1 MRIAVG
7 IKALNEAAHI
17 DAALETVRA
26 ALDRVGGGA
35 IVLADCGSTD
45 GTVERAA
52 QHSGVRIVQLADLAQ
67 RSCAV
72 AAQMAFQ
79 SVDAD
84 YFYLLDGDME
94 LHPDFIVSALAF
106 LEEHPGYAAAGG
118 GMRELNMGSIEYQLR
133 ARNDRTKGTAIIGDV
148 DRLDGGALYR
158 VSAIREVGHFADRNL
173 HSYEEFELASRL
185 RVAGW
190 RLARIDAPAV
200 AHHGHTTGGY
210 RLLWRRLR
218 SGYASGAGE
227 VIRAAWGKPH
237 WRWIVRGFAP
247 LHFSIVVYL
256 WWLAALVAAVSGRWL
271 VLAAILLL
279 PILFLGVRRRSLRM
293 GVYSM
298 AGWNVTAIGLLLGL
312 LRRRRPVELP
322 VPVRDLTAAPSRSP
336 AS

>member
-17 DAALETVRA
+17 DAALASACV
-26 ALDRVGGGA
+26 ALDRAGGGA

-52 QHSGVRIVQLADLAQ
+52 RHFDVRIVQLADLAQ

-72 AAQMAFQ
+72 GAQMAFQ

-94 LHPDFIVSALAF
+94 LHPDFLVAALAF
-106 LEEHPGYAAAGG
+106 LEDHPGHAAVGG
-118 GMRELNMGSIEYQLR
+118 GLCERNTDSIEYRLR
-133 ARNDRTKGTAIIGDV
+133 ARNDRTKGTAVTGDV
-148 DRLDGGALYR
+148 DRLDCGGLYR
-158 VSAIREVGHFADRNL
+158 MAAIREVGHFADRNL

-190 RLARIDAPAV
+190 RLARIDAQAI

-256 WWLAALVAAVSGRWL
+256 WWLAALVAAVGGHWL

-312 LRRRRPVELP
+312 LRRRRSVELP
-322 VPVRDLTAAPSRSP
+322 VPVRDLTAAPGRSP
-336 AS
+336 AA